1 MFPFGLILTIT
12 GSVVLIIG
20 MIVAGAIM
28 IALSCGC
35 VFGCRYRSAQQYE
48 EWALAHPDAA
58 RAFEA
63 RGGYEA
69 VPYIIL
75 PEAVAQQTPSVQ
87 VIVVQSNPAAGD
99 SPDYSASPGPLAQPE
114 AAAAPIVENGILVYP
129 ELVPPVPAAAGGTNI
144 VTVVGQPAAARTKYF
159 YKPEFRGQR
168 LTPEQ
173 MAPGG
178 AAQVAAAKLQ
188 AQQQQAT
195 TMMVQPG
202 VVTGRPVMAA
212 WAPTGPNNAAKPEE
226 TSDSHSPP
234 PLPAAA
240 GIPGFCLQV

>member
-1 MFPFGLILTIT
+1 M
-12 GSVVLIIG
+12 GSTLVIIG
-20 MIVAGAIM
+20 MIVAGVVV

-35 VFGCRYRSAQQYE
+35 AFGWRHRGAQQYE

-69 VPYIIL
+69 VPYIAL
-75 PEAVAQQTPSVQ
+75 PEEVAQQTPSVQ
-87 VIVVQSNPAAGD
+87 VIVVQSNPAAGA
-99 SPDYSASPGPLAQPE
+99 SPDYPASPGLLAQPA
-114 AAAAPIVENGILVYP
+114 AAAAPIVENGLLVYP

-144 VTVVGQPAAARTKYF
+144 VTVVEQQEANKGYF

-173 MAPGG
+173 MAP
-178 AAQVAAAKLQ
+178 VAAAEVAAAVLQ
-188 AQQQQAT
+188 AQPHLTT
-195 TMMVQPG
+195 TMMVQPS
-202 VVTGRPVMAA
+202 VVTGHPVTGA
-212 WAPTGPNNAAKPEE
+212 WAPTDPNHAAKPEE
-226 TSDSHSPP
+226 YSYAYSPP

-240 GIPGFCLQV
+240 GIPGFGLQM